1 MGVLL
6 VPRSQD
12 LRNERLK
19 VESCNIL
26 FKANY
31 PTKEMWS
38 SDVMDSKNEMWW
50 CKGFQYEKIFP
61 CSDLFMGDNIER
73 EYSLLNNTPEEMQ

>member
-1 MGVLL
+1 MGVSL

-26 FKANY
+26 FETL
-31 PTKEMWS
+31 PTILMKMVEGEMKS
-38 SDVMDSKNEMWW
+38 M
-50 CKGFQYEKIFP
+50 
-61 CSDLFMGDNIER
+61 R
-73 EYSLLNNTPEEMQ
+73 

>member
-12 LRNERLK
+12 LRNERPK

-26 FKANY
+26 F
-31 PTKEMWS
+31 EMLPPILMKM
-38 SDVMDSKNEMWW
+38 VEGEM
-50 CKGFQYEKIFP
+50 K
-61 CSDLFMGDNIER
+61 SMR
-73 EYSLLNNTPEEMQ
+73 